1 MLERTAAALAV
12 IATVSIASASV
23 PACAE
28 EPAPA
33 LRELPKPSPGVG
45 TGIRPKVEPPSK
57 QRPAVVDV
65 PLASAQ
71 AAARTFSRCVN
82 SQNSTSPDCQRTL
95 EKPQYVDGVP
105 VSGHAQVTN
114 TGAEITYVF
123 GTPPNT
129 VRVFCKGSKNENTD
143 TGSAFSITMTCGDP
157 QG

>member
-1 MLERTAAALAV
+1 MLARTALAV
-12 IATVSIASASV
+12 AVITIVSVASVSV
-23 PACAE
+23 PAEAQ
-28 EPAPA
+28 A
-33 LRELPKPSPGVG
+33 LPKP
-45 TGIRPKVEPPSK
+45 PKVEPPTK

-82 SQNSTSPDCQRTL
+82 SQDPTSPDCQRTL

-105 VSGHAQVTN
+105 VSGQAQVTN

-129 VRVFCKGSKNENTD
+129 VRVFCKGIKNENPD
-143 TGSAFSITMTCGDP
+143 AGSAFSITMTCGNP
-157 QG
+157 QR